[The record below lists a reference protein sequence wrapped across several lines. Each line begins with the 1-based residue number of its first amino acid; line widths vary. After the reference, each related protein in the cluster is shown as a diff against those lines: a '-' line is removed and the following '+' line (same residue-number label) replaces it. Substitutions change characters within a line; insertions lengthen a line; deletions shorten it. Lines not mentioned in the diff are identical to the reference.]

1 MTPIPPIPN
10 DLANLY
16 HSGGHCTEHQKQAL
30 IERIARQDTLLKA
43 TSHALRS
50 YQYGNAS
57 TELAQSMADR
67 IDQQLQP
74 TQGVQGGER

>member
-30 IERIARQDTLLKA
+30 IERIARAGHPAK
-43 TSHALRS
+43 S
-50 YQYGNAS
+50 YQSRAS
-57 TELAQSMADR
+57 QLSVRQCFYR
-67 IDQQLQP
+67 ISAIN
-74 TQGVQGGER
+74 G